1 MSTETT
7 EQLRRRAATSWPIRR
22 WLTLLASITT
32 ALLVGVIVAGVLAL
46 GNLDQARVRL
56 VDEIDPG
63 LTGAQMLTSALLNQ
77 ETGVR
82 GYLLTGDRRFYAPYT
97 QGQAE
102 QARAVTQLRDAG
114 AQPGTVAGADLDAVL
129 ERAGEWQRMAESW
142 TAPGAPQIG
151 AQQVELS
158 KAYFD
163 GVRQVLDVQR
173 GHYTTARAEARADLN
188 TTATFLQSVLAV
200 VAVLLIA
207 LFTALYLGFRRAIA
221 RPLQTLATEVRAVT
235 EDDLHRQVSVS
246 GPRELVQ
253 LGADVEDMRRRIVAE
268 LAELQRARDE
278 LQRSNSDLE
287 QFAYVASHDLQEPLR
302 KVASF
307 CQLLQRR
314 YQGQLDERGDQYIEF
329 AVDGARRMQA
339 LINDLLAFSRVGRK
353 TGESAEIDAE
363 KLVKQAVRNL
373 ETVVEETGATIT
385 HGELPVVHGETSL
398 LTGVFQNLLSNA
410 LKFRG
415 EQPPEIRIEAERT
428 GDDWTF
434 SVTDNGIGIEP
445 EYADRIFAIF
455 QRLHPKSAYPGT
467 GIGLAMC
474 RKIVD
479 HHGGRIWLDT
489 EAPAGHTRFRFTLPV
504 EPVPAPGEEPA
515 ATTAESETP

>member
-1 MSTETT
+1 M
-7 EQLRRRAATSWPIRR
+7 
-22 WLTLLASITT
+22 TLLATITA
-32 ALLVGVIVAGVLAL
+32 ALLAGIIVAGVVAL
-46 GNLDQARVRL
+46 ENLDTARARL

-63 LTGAQMLTSALLNQ
+63 LIGAQTLTSALLNQ

-82 GYLLTGDRRFYAPYT
+82 GYLLTGDRRFLAPYP
-97 QGQAE
+97 QGLAE

-114 AQPGTVAGADLDAVL
+114 ARPGTVPGDDLDAVL
-129 ERAGEWQRMAESW
+129 ERAGEWQRVADSW
-142 TAPGAPQIG
+142 TAPGAPPVG
-151 AQQVELS
+151 VAQVEQS

-163 GVRQVLDVQR
+163 GVREVLDTQR
-173 GHYTTARAEARADLN
+173 AHYSDARIEAREGLDS
-188 TTATFLQSVLAV
+188 TASFLQSMLAV
-200 VAVLLIA
+200 IAVLLIV
-207 LFTALYLGFRRAIA
+207 LFAALYLGFRRAVA

-235 EDDLHRQVSVS
+235 EDDLNREVRAG
-246 GPRELVQ
+246 GPRELVE

-268 LAELQRARDE
+268 VGELQHAKAE

-353 TGESAEIDAE
+353 TGETAEVDTA
-363 KLVKQAVRNL
+363 KLVGQATRNV
-373 ETVVEETGATIT
+373 EATIEETGATVT
-385 HGELPVVHGETSL
+385 HGELPVVHGEASL

-415 EQPPEIRIEAERT
+415 EEPPEVRIEAERD
-428 GDDWTF
+428 GDEWVF
-434 SVTDNGIGIEP
+434 SVTDNGIGIEA

-474 RKIVD
+474 RKIVEY
-479 HHGGRIWLDT
+479 HGGRIWLDT
-489 EAPAGHTRFRFTLPV
+489 EAPAGRTRFRFTLPV
-504 EPVPAPGEEPA
+504 TPRTPGEDTD
-515 ATTAESETP
+515 TTENTESEPS

>member
-1 MSTETT
+1 M
-7 EQLRRRAATSWPIRR
+7 
-22 WLTLLASITT
+22 TLLATITV
-32 ALLVGVIVAGVLAL
+32 ALLAGVIVAGVVAL
-46 GNLDQARVRL
+46 ENLESSRARL

-63 LTGAQMLTSALLNQ
+63 LIGAQTLTSALLNQ

-82 GYLLTGDRRFYAPYT
+82 GYLLTGDRRFLAPYP
-97 QGQAE
+97 QGLAE
-102 QARAVTQLRDAG
+102 QARAVGQLRDAG
-114 AQPGTVAGADLDAVL
+114 AQPGTVPGADLDAVL
-129 ERAGEWQRMAESW
+129 ARAGEWQRLADRW
-142 TAPGAPQIG
+142 TAPGAPPVG
-151 AQQVELS
+151 VAQVEQS

-163 GVRQVLDVQR
+163 GVREVLDVQR
-173 GHYTTARAEARADLN
+173 AHYADARADARDGLD
-188 TTATFLQSVLAV
+188 ASASFLQWMLVV
-200 VAVLLIA
+200 VAVLLIV
-207 LFTALYLGFRRAIA
+207 LFGALYLGFRRAIA
-221 RPLQTLATEVRAVT
+221 RPLQKLASEVRAVT
-235 EDDLHRQVSVS
+235 DDDLNREVSAN
-246 GPRELVQ
+246 GPRELVE

-268 LAELQRARDE
+268 LAELKRAQDE

-314 YQGQLDERGDQYIEF
+314 YQGQLDERGDQYIDF

-353 TGESAEIDAE
+353 TGEMAEVDTA
-363 KLVKQAVRNL
+363 KLVGQAMRNV
-373 ETVVEETGATIT
+373 EAVVEETGATIT

-415 EQPPEIRIEAERT
+415 EDPPEVRIEAERD
-428 GDDWTF
+428 GDDWVF

-474 RKIVD
+474 RKIVEY
-479 HHGGRIWLDT
+479 HGGRIWLDT
-489 EAPAGHTRFRFTLPV
+489 DPPAGHTRFRFTLPV
-504 EPVPAPGEEPA
+504 HPGTSRAER
-515 ATTAESETP
+515 TESESP